1 MTVVLHHSLPVMFT
15 YAPGNTLRAAKPYVV
30 LRYVC
35 VSLLQFCFLP
45 PPKVWGLY
53 KGIASPLLGFS
64 AMNSIQFG
72 VYDNCLHRLEHGFTH
87 HPSLLHAAIAGSL
100 GGLAQVPLAVPMEL
114 VRIRMQVQGVGEKGK
129 SFFSLHQTSRA
140 HRLYENSLDCAT
152 KLYRSHGLPGLYQGV
167 LVTICRDVPGCA
179 VYYAMWEYLCR
190 KFTQMDETRHDMSVP
205 SLMMAGGLCGVA
217 GWASVY
223 PLDVMKTRLQI
234 DGAGSA
240 PEYTGMLDC
249 IAKSYRQEGVRVFF
263 RGITAT
269 IVRAFPCN
277 AATLMAYALV
287 NRYFHRRRY
296 EL

>member
-1 MTVVLHHSLPVMFT
+1 MCVCCTVVLS
-15 YAPGNTLRAAKPYVV
+15 
-30 LRYVC
+30 
-35 VSLLQFCFLP
+35 SP

-53 KGIASPLLGFS
+53 KGIAPPLLGFS

-72 VYDNCLHRLEHGFTH
+72 VYDNCLHKLEHGFTN
-87 HPSLLHAAIAGSL
+87 HPSLLNAMIAGGM
-100 GGLAQVPLAVPMEL
+100 GGLAQVPLCVPMEL

-140 HRLYENSLDCAT
+140 HRLYENSLDCAI
-152 KLYRSHGLPGLYQGV
+152 KLYRAHGLPGLYPG
-167 LVTICRDVPGCA
+167 LMITIVRDVPGCA
-179 VYYAMWEYLCR
+179 VYYSAWEYLCR
-190 KFTQMDETRHDMSVP
+190 KFTQMGETRHDMSVP

-217 GWASVY
+217 GWVCVY
-223 PLDVMKTRLQI
+223 PLDVVKTRLQI

-240 PEYTGMLDC
+240 REYTGALDC
-249 IAKSYRQEGVRVFF
+249 IAKSYRQGGVRVFF

-269 IVRAFPCN
+269 VVRAFPCN
-277 AATLMAYALV
+277 AATLMAYALI